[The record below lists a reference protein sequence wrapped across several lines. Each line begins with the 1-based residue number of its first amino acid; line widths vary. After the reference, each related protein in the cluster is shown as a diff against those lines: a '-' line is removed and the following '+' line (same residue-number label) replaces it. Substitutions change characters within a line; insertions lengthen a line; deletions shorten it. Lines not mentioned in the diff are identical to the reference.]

1 MGTIVS
7 KAANGLGGV
16 LANVFTAPFKTILGA
31 SCDFDVLLPIV
42 QGGDLSVYR
51 KKHLHFRDIEKG
63 FTSSS
68 ESDYSDNCR
77 HVVRKKRSAREG
89 RKFQLQ
95 SSRYPSSRYGNHSRH
110 RYHHHHL
117 RLKTREISA
126 HVKCGTRRLRN
137 SRRLQLIKLKNHRR
151 DLGIFKRRQRRGMM
165 IKRESE
171 VNKLVKVMNVEVSGW
186 DRESQESETILQRLK

>member
-1 MGTIVS
+1 MALEVS
-7 KAANGLGGV
+7 L
-16 LANVFTAPFKTILGA
+16 LMF
-31 SCDFDVLLPIV
+31 LLP
-42 QGGDLSVYR
+42 LSRLFLEHHVTLMFFYLLFKVGICQCIGR
-51 KKHLHFRDIEKG
+51 SICKMCWAACETYWFSLQYITCFVWHKLKNTKRVHRRHFRDIEKG

-151 DLGIFKRRQRRGMM
+151 DLGIFKRRQRRGM
-165 IKRESE
+165 R
-171 VNKLVKVMNVEVSGW
+171 
-186 DRESQESETILQRLK
+186 